1 VPLPRAK
8 VVRTSRPSRPK
19 ASKWVRLEQK
29 IEKLPGD
36 WCQGEILN
44 LPGWATVRYKELDH
58 DIVVMAELSTLSAG
72 NCICPAAESELHK
85 SGFTDPYHVADLPI
99 RCKRVRIY
107 YRLQRQFCKRCHKSA
122 QQLATGVDD
131 KHQMSARLVE
141 YAEQE
146 SFDLFRSF
154 SDVADEIGCSEQ
166 TIRNIFTVRAKQL
179 EDEARRLRNEGLYE
193 TPEWLAIDEVHPR
206 NKEEVYCV
214 ISDPLRH
221 QVIDILPVNNEKELF
236 RWLLRLPNRHLVKVV
251 SMDMWREYRKLVKR
265 LLPQACIV
273 VDRYHVHNLLNVALK
288 KVLDVIRDS
297 MTYSEQREHMRPE
310 HLLLASYRKLA
321 DEEKKEKEEKKRKK
335 RKKRKE
341 DDRSV
346 KKPSDKELLD
356 KWLADV
362 PDLKRAHGLKEEFS
376 DILQL
381 TDRGKAEELTDE
393 WLRKVS
399 EFVDDFRAKYQ
410 EGYRGQ
416 GGWPDPFGNVPHTI
430 SEWRDS
436 ILNYINS
443 KSMFGAGTISN
454 SFAEHVNGRI
464 KKAYRIGHRYSY
476 EVLRLKCVYGGV
488 SVRRR
493 PRHPMD
499 ERRLRIVRSPRS
511 SSNGDQKPNLKANLE
526 ILKQVR
532 LNADDTR
539 GVLPRSEENPGWV
552 SRFNVAD
559 MEKVRQE
566 VAYSEPADEVP
577 PAVPPNE
584 NDAQPPVIDNGPK
597 RRIKYNPNQKK
608 LF

>member
-1 VPLPRAK
+1 VK
-8 VVRTSRPSRPK
+8 
-19 ASKWVRLEQK
+19 LEQK
-29 IEKLPGD
+29 IEKLPGE
-36 WCQGEILN
+36 WCLGEILN
-44 LPGWATVRYKELDH
+44 LPGWKTLRYKQLDH
-58 DIVVMAELSTLSAG
+58 DIVVMAEIATPSAG
-72 NCICPAAESELHK
+72 NCICPASESELQK
-85 SGFTDPYHVADLPI
+85 SGFTDPYCVADLPI
-99 RCKRVRIY
+99 RCKRVRLY
-107 YRLQRQFCKRCHKSA
+107 YRLQRHFCKRCRKSA
-122 QQLATGVDD
+122 QQLAPGVDD
-131 KHQMSARLVE
+131 KHQMTVRLVE

-146 SFDLFRSF
+146 AFDLFRSF
-154 SDVADEIGCSEQ
+154 SDLADEIGCSEQ
-166 TIRNIFTVRAKQL
+166 TIRNIFTRRAKQL
-179 EDEARRLRNEGLYE
+179 EGEALRRRKEGLYE
-193 TPEWLAIDEVHPR
+193 TPEWFAIDEVHPR

-236 RWLLRLPNRHLVKVV
+236 KWLLRLPNRHLVKVV
-251 SMDMWREYRKLVKR
+251 TMDMWREYRKLVKR

-297 MTYSEQREHMRPE
+297 MTYSEHREHMRPE

-321 DEEKKEKEEKKRKK
+321 DEEKKEKKE

-341 DDRSV
+341 KEEDRGV
-346 KKPSDKELLD
+346 KKPSDKELVD

-362 PDLKRAHGLKEEFS
+362 PDIKRAHKLKEEFS

-381 TDRGKAEELTDE
+381 TDREKAEELTNE

-399 EFVDDFRAKYQ
+399 EFTDDFRAKYKN
-410 EGYRGQ
+410 GYRGQ
-416 GGWPDPFGNVPHTI
+416 GGWPDPFGSVPHTI

-436 ILNYINS
+436 ILNYINC

-499 ERRLRIVRSPRS
+499 ERRLRIVCSPRS
-511 SSNGDQKPNLKANLE
+511 SSNGDQNPNANLQ

-532 LNADDTR
+532 LDADDTR
-539 GVLPRSEENPGWV
+539 GLLPRSEENPGWV

-566 VAYSEPADEVP
+566 VAGSEPADEAP
-577 PAVPPNE
+577 PAVPTIE
-584 NDAQPPVIDNGPK
+584 DDMQPPLTDKGTK